1 MEKFTSF
8 DRSTDTITTIDQ
20 FGVTSSSD
28 IESFIRSGKMATLSW
43 QCKAR
48 LYPYLKGRKDIV
60 ADRGVGGGHNF
71 SLVGDQP
78 LLVYLWGLYMATLI
92 LCPLLFG
99 SHFGWWSVDFTLAS
113 LLFPLSFCFLNP
125 VSELYGRR
133 NARRLLNSTV
143 WVLMTLAMLGW
154 GIQTLAL
161 WLPVFDHTGFSHETL
176 VFEEAIGHYPQAGML
191 NWP

>member
-71 SLVGDQP
+71 
-78 LLVYLWGLYMATLI
+78 
-92 LCPLLFG
+92 F
-99 SHFGWWSVDFTLAS
+99 WWVISR
-113 LLFPLSFCFLNP
+113 CW
-125 VSELYGRR
+125 
-133 NARRLLNSTV
+133 STC
-143 WVLMTLAMLGW
+143 G
-154 GIQTLAL
+154 GCI
-161 WLPVFDHTGFSHETL
+161 
-176 VFEEAIGHYPQAGML
+176 
-191 NWP
+191 WPH